1 MLEAGGVTVDGAVAK
16 AAGAGTGSRGAQCE
30 IAVETSKNMECTS
43 VLVGAGTQGLGKA
56 YQDMKE
62 PKPQT
67 SQSWPEGGI

>member
-1 MLEAGGVTVDGAVAK
+1 M
-16 AAGAGTGSRGAQCE
+16 GSRGARCE

-67 SQSWPEGGI
+67 SQSWPEVLELMATTLRVSVIGQL